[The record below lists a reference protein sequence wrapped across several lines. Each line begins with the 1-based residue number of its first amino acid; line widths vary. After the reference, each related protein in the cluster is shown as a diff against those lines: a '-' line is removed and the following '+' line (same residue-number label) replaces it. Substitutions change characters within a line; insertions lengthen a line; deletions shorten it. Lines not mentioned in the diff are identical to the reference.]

1 MAVETAIY
9 LELLLAPSRR
19 ISDVV
24 SIANLSKSNLRNVLL
39 FAGFTENSQ
48 LPATIRGKE
57 IAMQVLV
64 VEDKRSLAVHLGRA
78 LEGEGH
84 SVTLAYDGEE
94 ALRLGKT
101 GAYDVM
107 LLDVMLPRVDGLT
120 VIRKLREDRLQAQA
134 IIVSARDSMSDIVS
148 GLDAGA
154 DDYLTKP
161 FALDVLLAKVRA
173 AARRVPESAPVAL
186 QFQDL
191 IFRPH
196 QYEIQRG
203 ARVATLT
210 RTECALLSVLMRRA
224 RAVVPHTV
232 LIDEGWGGDA
242 DVSFDSVYVFIRA
255 LRSKITHVGEVELLH
270 TIRGVGYSLRS
281 ETC

>member
-1 MAVETAIY
+1 M
-9 LELLLAPSRR
+9 R
-19 ISDVV
+19 
-24 SIANLSKSNLRNVLL
+24 
-39 FAGFTENSQ
+39 
-48 LPATIRGKE
+48 
-57 IAMQVLV
+57 VLV

-78 LEGEGH
+78 LQGEGH

-120 VIRKLREDRLQAQA
+120 VIRKLREDHLQAQA

-173 AARRVPESAPVAL
+173 AARRVPAGAPEML

-203 ARVATLT
+203 ARIATLT

-224 RAVVPHTV
+224 RAVVPHAV

-242 DVSFDSVYVFIRA
+242 DVSFDSLYVFIRA
-255 LRSKITHVGEVELLH
+255 LRSKITHTGEVELLH

-281 ETC
+281 EMC